1 MPVTIYG
8 LYLTRAANYDSICS
22 AKKKKNPLFLPNS
35 PVVERILLGYGVR
48 GGVAA
53 AYAGGPGQLR

>member
-1 MPVTIYG
+1 M
-8 LYLTRAANYDSICS
+8 LS
-22 AKKKKNPLFLPNS
+22 KKEEKPLFLPNS

-53 AYAGGPGQLR
+53 AYAGGPGQLH